1 MNIWE
6 LFTGLGKSDDD
17 NSNVSNELLA
27 EGCDVKFVSPKQVRY
42 QHDQY
47 MAETDDTTYRG
58 VRIEGLANDVYRV
71 SIYMMEGSHPVWGG
85 NTTMAPKLMRIEE
98 RKPSQMVFRGINGA
112 SPFDDFSDYGITI
125 EKHDATIDKIILH
138 MYDRSTDIAYLSET
152 ESKKKVSKKR
162 EKDEEYR
169 KLFILTQHMIHEAE
183 DRDGLRDA
191 MEAAK
196 RLQSPYIDAKLG
208 EKYKSFS
215 LDYLANIC
223 WVQGMKSAT
232 ADADYIEDRMLALGV
247 GMCISNYFT
256 HFTVSD
262 PNIAFNTTKIGYFL
276 LSIAA
281 GVHQLEEGLQYRG
294 QLLTGHEIPL
304 VVQSLIANK
313 AGVGMRLEAYFISD
327 YYYAAIKSDPVH
339 QSMLDHAAN
348 IHRWLEDT
356 TFAGRGADDYSLEEF
371 AALGA
376 RRHMELFDTLREED
390 KDETYFI
397 SSEEISELM
406 A

>member
-1 MNIWE
+1 MNLRK
-6 LFTGLGKSDDD
+6 LFGLSGSEEIKSEAP
-17 NSNVSNELLA
+17 NEVLR
-27 EGCDVKFVSPKQVRY
+27 EGCDVKFVSPKHVRY

-58 VRIEGLANDVYRV
+58 VRIEGLADGVFRV
-71 SIYMMEGSHPVWGG
+71 SIYMIDGAHLVWGV
-85 NTTMAPKLMRIEE
+85 NTTMAPKLMRVEKQNSAQTIL
-98 RKPSQMVFRGINGA
+98 RGIRGN
-112 SPFDDFSDYGITI
+112 SLFDDFSDYGVTI
-125 EKHDATIDKIILH
+125 KSREGVIDKIVLH
-138 MYDRSTDIAYLSET
+138 MHDRSTDIVYLSEK
-152 ESKKKVSKKR
+152 ESNKRVSKKR
-162 EKDEEYR
+162 EKDEAYE
-169 KLFILTQHMIHEAE
+169 KLFLATQYMIHEAE
-183 DRDGLRDA
+183 DREGLWDA

-232 ADADYIEDRMLALGV
+232 KEADYLEDPALALGI

-256 HFTVSD
+256 HFSVSS
-262 PNIAFNTTKIGYFL
+262 PNTAFNVTKIGYFL

-281 GVHQLEEGLQYRG
+281 GIHHQEDGLKYRA
-294 QLLTGHEIPL
+294 QLMTGHESPM
-304 VVQSLIANK
+304 VVHSLTANK
-313 AGVGMRLEAYFISD
+313 AGVGMRQEAYFISD
-327 YYYAAIKSDPVH
+327 YYYAALKSNPVD
-339 QSMLDHAAN
+339 QAMLSHAKN

-356 TFAGRGADDYSLEEF
+356 TFAGKGADDYSLEEF

-390 KDETYFI
+390 KEETYHI